1 MTKDCS
7 EYSLVNISGSI
18 EYVLTVKSLQT
29 NKRTPDKVHRT
40 CTNFKCCYRET
51 IYRDVVKTKYWNA

>member
-1 MTKDCS
+1 MIPLHHIIILYLHPPCKNPQYMTKDCS

-29 NKRTPDKVHRT
+29 NKRTPDKS
-40 CTNFKCCYRET
+40 
-51 IYRDVVKTKYWNA
+51 A